1 MVIKTSNKTKK
12 EIIKEIKTNLKS
24 WMENPLFEEIRKAQ
38 LDVAIVAFVPKSRV
52 KNQDVDNISK
62 IVLDTLK
69 KDKQD
74 PSSPYLFVDDSQ
86 VVRLL
91 VYKKPCE
98 AIEGYETSTLIIS
111 FRKHDPSKQMILV
124 EKTVI

>member
-1 MVIKTSNKTKK
+1 
-12 EIIKEIKTNLKS
+12 
-24 WMENPLFEEIRKAQ
+24 MENPLFEEIRKAQ